1 MKYLYIFEGE
11 SWGIELCGEGPTEIR
26 RVRAGGPAD
35 YAGLQAGDI
44 VLMANGINVTRFG
57 HQEIDLHSLHQKING
72 DMGRDKATVTENCHI
87 ENGQFRFRPLL
98 VLFEISTI
106 NKT

>member
-1 MKYLYIFEGE
+1 MKYFGYLFEGE

-57 HQEIDLHSLHQKING
+57 HQEIDLHCLHQKHLKKRVGNSQLG
-72 DMGRDKATVTENCHI
+72 NMTWKYY
-87 ENGQFRFRPLL
+87 
-98 VLFEISTI
+98 FERRLSTWKHRCKI
-106 NKT
+106 QNITI

>member
-1 MKYLYIFEGE
+1 MKYIYILGE

-57 HQEIDLHSLHQKING
+57 HQESI
-72 DMGRDKATVTENCHI
+72 
-87 ENGQFRFRPLL
+87 
-98 VLFEISTI
+98 
-106 NKT
+106 

>member
-1 MKYLYIFEGE
+1 M
-11 SWGIELCGEGPTEIR
+11 CGEGPTEIR

-57 HQEIDLHSLHQKING
+57 HQESIYTDLTLKISGN
-72 DMGRDKATVTENCHI
+72 
-87 ENGQFRFRPLL
+87 
-98 VLFEISTI
+98 S
-106 NKT
+106 

>member
-1 MKYLYIFEGE
+1 MAKEATVLACEFENQILVFLKYIFLGE

-57 HQEIDLHSLHQKING
+57 HQESI
-72 DMGRDKATVTENCHI
+72 
-87 ENGQFRFRPLL
+87 
-98 VLFEISTI
+98 
-106 NKT
+106 

>member
-1 MKYLYIFEGE
+1 MLQIWSFDLFQKLSKSVINTEKKNAEKGE

-44 VLMANGINVTRFG
+44 VL
-57 HQEIDLHSLHQKING
+57 QETQILKDFFKSWREMLNSLEH
-72 DMGRDKATVTENCHI
+72 
-87 ENGQFRFRPLL
+87 
-98 VLFEISTI
+98 
-106 NKT
+106 

>member
-1 MKYLYIFEGE
+1 MNFWRIWKKKFSRNFQFHRRDRKSNFEGE

-57 HQEIDLHSLHQKING
+57 HQEIDLHSLHQKIIG
-72 DMGRDKATVTENCHI
+72 ETQSGRC
-87 ENGQFRFRPLL
+87 
-98 VLFEISTI
+98 
-106 NKT
+106 